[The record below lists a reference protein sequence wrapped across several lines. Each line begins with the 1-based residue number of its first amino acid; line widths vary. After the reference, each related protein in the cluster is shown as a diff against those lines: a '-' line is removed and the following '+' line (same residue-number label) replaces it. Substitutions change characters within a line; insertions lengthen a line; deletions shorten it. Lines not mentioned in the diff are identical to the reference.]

1 MDCVESHGRLCA
13 NELKAMLQS
22 MRVAG
27 GCRLEGEIRVSGAK
41 NLALPA
47 LVATI
52 LTDKP
57 VTLRNVP
64 NLADVKSLLEL
75 LNCIGTEVSYN
86 DEHTITL
93 STRSIK
99 SATAPYDFV
108 RKMRASIL
116 VLGALI
122 ARHKQA
128 TVSLPGGC
136 AIGARGVD
144 LHIKALEMMGA
155 EIAIENGYI
164 EAKAPNGLIGCDIAF
179 PMTTVTGTENI
190 LMAATLAKG
199 TTRLINAA
207 MEPEVEA
214 FCELLNKMGARI
226 SGAGTSVITIEGV
239 DELHG
244 TEFEIIPD
252 RIEAGTYAIAAAV
265 TNGKILLKDCRYEH
279 LTSFFETLN
288 SVGVACE
295 KVDNGVLVY
304 RKSDEIQPISIQTAP
319 YPGFPTDLQAQYT
332 VLMSICSGSASITEN
347 IFENRFMHVPELARM
362 GANISVQGKTALV
375 TGVEKLKGAQV
386 MATDLRAS
394 VSLVIAGLVAE
405 GETIVNRLYHLDRGY
420 ENLEEKLNGCGAHV
434 ERFEV

>member
-1 MDCVESHGRLCA
+1 
-13 NELKAMLQS
+13 MLQG
-22 MRVAG
+22 MRIVG
-27 GCRLEGEIRVSGAK
+27 GTQLNGEIEISGAK

-52 LTDKP
+52 LTNKP
-57 VTLRNVP
+57 VALQNLP

-75 LNCIGTEVSYN
+75 LNCIGTEINYIN
-86 DEHTITL
+86 AHTVTLVTKDAKSITA
-93 STRSIK
+93 S
-99 SATAPYDFV
+99 YDFV

-116 VLGALI
+116 VLGSLVTRFRKA
-122 ARHKQA
+122 K
-128 TVSLPGGC
+128 VSLPGGC

-144 LHIKALEMMGA
+144 LHIKALEIMGA

-164 EAKAPNGLIGCDIAF
+164 EAKAPNGLVGCDITF
-179 PMTTVTGTENI
+179 PIVTVTGTEDI
-190 LMAATLAKG
+190 LMAAVLAKG
-199 TTRLINAA
+199 TTRIINAA

-214 FCELLNKMGARI
+214 FCELLNKMGAKVT
-226 SGAGTSVITIEGV
+226 GAGTSVITIEGV

-252 RIEAGTYAIAAAV
+252 RIEAGTYAIAAAA
-265 TNGKILLKDCRYEH
+265 TNGKVFLKNCKYEH

-288 SVGVACE
+288 SAGINCE
-295 KVDNGVLVY
+295 HLENGVWVY
-304 RKSDEIQPISIQTAP
+304 RKGAEIQPISIQTAP
-319 YPGFPTDLQAQYT
+319 YPGFPTDLQAQYM
-332 VLMSICSGSASITEN
+332 VLMSLCNGSATITEN

-362 GANISVQGKTALV
+362 GANIEIRGRTAIV
-375 TGVEKLKGAQV
+375 TGVKKLTGAQV

-420 ENLEEKLNGCGAHV
+420 ENLEEKLNNCGANV
-434 ERFEV
+434 ERFDI